1 VARGHFR
8 TEPRRPS
15 SHEPT
20 KNPAYRAGEVWS
32 LRRCQGCLSPPTG
45 PPLAGLVNLYKV
57 RNGTY
62 KGSKRHAFQLS
73 HLRQL
78 RQAARRAG
86 GARSPRGCCIS
97 TATGGKRT
105 GEFRCGGKR
114 PSSAKQ
120 KDRALGTDQ
129 RRKSFSSQTHRG
141 VQHVPDLCQPR
152 GSVRPRGGVP
162 DSLDR
167 VALKVA
173 VARCYLARADRALSV
188 GNSFASRSVD

>member
-129 RRKSFSSQTHRG
+129 RRKCFRK
-141 VQHVPDLCQPR
+141 PI
-152 GSVRPRGGVP
+152 GGCSMFQIYV
-162 DSLDR
+162 SL
-167 VALKVA
+167 A
-173 VARCYLARADRALSV
+173 ALSALV
-188 GNSFASRSVD
+188 VAFLIASIALP